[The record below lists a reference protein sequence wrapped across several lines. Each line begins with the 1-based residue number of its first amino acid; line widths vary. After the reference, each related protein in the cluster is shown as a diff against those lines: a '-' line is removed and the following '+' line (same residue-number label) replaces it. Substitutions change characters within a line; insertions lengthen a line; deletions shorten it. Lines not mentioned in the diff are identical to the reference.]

1 MSGDVIVGAF
11 PTADQAN
18 SAIVA
23 LERAGVD
30 SGHVRVANAPVE
42 VDRDQTREADQ
53 RMSDWLG
60 RRVVTGVVGGALIG
74 AAIAV
79 VAAIIFVSKP
89 SIGVLIGVGVLGAIV
104 GAMGGGFIYI
114 VGGVPRS
121 SDAFDSYLL
130 AHGEEVCVAVTLA
143 DVTKLGA
150 ISEVLTTEGA
160 TSVQRVAQSKAT
172 GAGS

>member
-30 SGHVRVANAPVE
+30 SGHVRVANAPGE

-104 GAMGGGFIYI
+104 G
-114 VGGVPRS
+114 GVPRS

-130 AHGEEVCVAVTLA
+130 AHGEEVCLAVTLA